1 MSYRVIQ
8 CQIAQDN
15 LIYDYCDSNAQKAK
29 LLYNAALFR
38 IRQIFTGWG
47 KDSRTDN
54 EKEIFAEVDLLQQ
67 TYPSIKVK
75 RVISYCHLEK
85 LMRVT
90 NNPDFFAG
98 LPMQTAQSVIKHA
111 VTDFSNWLKSLKA
124 YKQDPSKFLGKPQM
138 PHYQK
143 RNIITF
149 GITNQDAV
157 LYHAGHGANLK
168 LPGIKE
174 RFYLSNVEADSVL
187 KEVVYIAG
195 SEIVTVQ

>member
-1 MSYRVIQ
+1 MAVHSYMETYKRKYKKSYLCQKGVQPYVLQGIQ

-38 IRQIFTGWG
+38 IRQIFTGWD

-54 EKEIFAEVDLLQQ
+54 EKEAFAEVTLLQQ

-90 NNPDFFAG
+90 HNPQS
-98 LPMQTAQSVIKHA
+98 LP
-111 VTDFSNWLKSLKA
+111 LL
-124 YKQDPSKFLGKPQM
+124 
-138 PHYQK
+138 
-143 RNIITF
+143 
-149 GITNQDAV
+149 
-157 LYHAGHGANLK
+157 
-168 LPGIKE
+168 
-174 RFYLSNVEADSVL
+174 
-187 KEVVYIAG
+187 
-195 SEIVTVQ
+195 

>member
-15 LIYDYCDSNAQKAK
+15 LIHDYCDSTAQKAK

-38 IRQIFTGWG
+38 IRQIFTGWD

-54 EKEIFAEVDLLQQ
+54 EKEVFAEVDLLQQ

-90 NNPDFFAG
+90 HNPDFFAG
-98 LPMQTAQSVIKHA
+98 LPMQTAQAVVKHA

-124 YKQDPSKFLGKPQM
+124 YKQTGLDTGKVESIDNVYFESTNWQKVSTQEKTLAIFSHDEILRQNLDFSKFIPLSTIG
-138 PHYQK
+138 
-143 RNIITF
+143 NISTF
-149 GITNQDAV
+149 YAYKN
-157 LYHAGHGANLK
+157 
-168 LPGIKE
+168 
-174 RFYLSNVEADSVL
+174 
-187 KEVVYIAG
+187 
-195 SEIVTVQ
+195 

>member
-98 LPMQTAQSVIKHA
+98 LPCLLYTS
-111 VTDFSNWLKSLKA
+111 
-124 YKQDPSKFLGKPQM
+124 PSP
-138 PHYQK
+138 
-143 RNIITF
+143 R
-149 GITNQDAV
+149 D
-157 LYHAGHGANLK
+157 
-168 LPGIKE
+168 
-174 RFYLSNVEADSVL
+174 
-187 KEVVYIAG
+187 
-195 SEIVTVQ
+195 

>member
-90 NNPDFFAG
+90 NNPDFFCGTSNADCTVCY
-98 LPMQTAQSVIKHA
+98 QTC
-111 VTDFSNWLKSLKA
+111 SN
-124 YKQDPSKFLGKPQM
+124 
-138 PHYQK
+138 
-143 RNIITF
+143 
-149 GITNQDAV
+149 
-157 LYHAGHGANLK
+157 
-168 LPGIKE
+168 
-174 RFYLSNVEADSVL
+174 
-187 KEVVYIAG
+187 
-195 SEIVTVQ
+195 

>member
-38 IRQIFTGWG
+38 IRQIFTGRD

-54 EKEIFAEVDLLQQ
+54 EKEAFAEVTLLQQ

-90 NNPDFFAG
+90 HNPQS
-98 LPMQTAQSVIKHA
+98 LP
-111 VTDFSNWLKSLKA
+111 LL
-124 YKQDPSKFLGKPQM
+124 
-138 PHYQK
+138 
-143 RNIITF
+143 
-149 GITNQDAV
+149 
-157 LYHAGHGANLK
+157 
-168 LPGIKE
+168 
-174 RFYLSNVEADSVL
+174 
-187 KEVVYIAG
+187 
-195 SEIVTVQ
+195 

>member
-143 RNIITF
+143 RNIITCSTAPLTMCLTEYLLDIF
-149 GITNQDAV
+149 VMKKALLTAILPLSSKTAGIYICLQTSQSTNIR
-157 LYHAGHGANLK
+157 L
-168 LPGIKE
+168 
-174 RFYLSNVEADSVL
+174 
-187 KEVVYIAG
+187 
-195 SEIVTVQ
+195 